1 MKNILSLQ
9 NKLTPDDFAPLDEN
23 YFKEE
28 SLETEEIGY
37 WKASW
42 IRLKSNKIA
51 MVAITMV
58 VCILLAAL
66 VIQGNALQ
74 TKIEENDRRKAEV
87 EQQLEEEEARPKEI
101 EDLQDYV
108 KSDEYM
114 EKVAKEKIGLLKPN

>member
-51 MVAITMV
+51 MVAPG
-58 VCILLAAL
+58 CKSA
-66 VIQGNALQ
+66 GSG
-74 TKIEENDRRKAEV
+74 KRSFAECS
-87 EQQLEEEEARPKEI
+87 P
-101 EDLQDYV
+101 
-108 KSDEYM
+108 
-114 EKVAKEKIGLLKPN
+114 

>member
-1 MKNILSLQ
+1 MRK
-9 NKLTPDDFAPLDEN
+9 
-23 YFKEE
+23 
-28 SLETEEIGY
+28 
-37 WKASW
+37 KAGRSG
-42 IRLKSNKIA
+42 RERAVNSNRQNKIA

-87 EQQLEEEEARPKEI
+87 EQQLEEEEARTKEI

-108 KSDEYM
+108 RSDEYM
-114 EKVAKEKIGLLKPN
+114 EKVAKEKIGLLKPNEIIFKEEN